1 MNNGNNSLGFYGQHG
16 EDAFLANNIFQNITD
31 GVCIE
36 VGAYDGVSLSNTYH
50 FEQKGWR
57 ALCIEPID
65 VVFNKC
71 KQVRKECYKYCI
83 SDKDEKERTFTQF
96 NLQGDNCGA
105 ISSLEPDERLI
116 KSHKHLINSTSNVTV
131 EVRSL
136 NSLLEEIN
144 FPKNI
149 DFISIDTENTE
160 LDVLKGLDLNVYNVK
175 LFIIENNYNEP
186 FCEDY
191 LKQFGYNKFH
201 RIAVNDFYMKTN

>member
-1 MNNGNNSLGFYGQHG
+1 MSYYGQHG
-16 EDAFLANNIFQNITD
+16 EDKYLSDKLFQNVNN

-57 ALCIEPID
+57 ALCIEPIE
-65 VVFNKC
+65 VAFEKC
-71 KQVRKECYKYCI
+71 KQARKECYKYCI
-83 SDKDEKERTFTQF
+83 ADKDEKERTFTIF
-96 NLQGDNCGA
+96 HLPGENLCA

-116 KSHKHLINSTSNVTV
+116 ESHKNMIGSTSTVSV

-136 NSLLEEIN
+136 NSLLSEID

-160 LDVLKGLDLNVYNVK
+160 LNVLKGLDLNVYNVK
-175 LFIIENNYNEP
+175 VFIIENNYNEP

-191 LKQFGYNKFH
+191 LKQFGYSKIQ
-201 RIAVNDFYMKTN
+201 RIAVNDFYMKMQ